1 MGGVVPLL
9 PCVRACV
16 PACLGAPIPPARRA
30 ALTLAPLPPLPM
42 RAPPLDP
49 PDWNPQVRA
58 VDACA
63 CRGTLVGCVQWR
75 QHATAPECP
84 CCAHHPERLPPPPS
98 PSSFAE
104 RPAGHVSG
112 PPHRPEGHC
121 QHLQASAGEWGGR
134 PWQRERRAQR
144 GLRAPPPSPPERL
157 APTPP
162 PNPSVRARPPP
173 PPAPHARRFVTS
185 GSVEED
191 ILERAKR
198 KMVLDHLV
206 IQASRGGRMRA
217 GDAPRVHAR
226 VVCVGGT

>member
-84 CCAHHPERLPPPPS
+84 CCAQHPERLPPPPL
-98 PSSFAE
+98 PIFLCRTTC
-104 RPAGHVSG
+104 RPCLG
-112 PPHRPEGHC
+112 PT
-121 QHLQASAGEWGGR
+121 ASARRTLSTSTGERWRMGGEALAARASSAAWPSR
-134 PWQRERRAQR
+134 PPPLPARTARPHTAPEPLGAC
-144 GLRAPPPSPPERL
+144 APPPSP
-157 APTPP
+157 
-162 PNPSVRARPPP
+162 RPPC
-173 PPAPHARRFVTS
+173 AQVC
-185 GSVEED
+185 
-191 ILERAKR
+191 
-198 KMVLDHLV
+198 HLW
-206 IQASRGGRMRA
+206 QRGG
-217 GDAPRVHAR
+217 GHP
-226 VVCVGGT
+226 